1 MSSKWMRVLSCGHT
15 HPRETDLFRSWLKL
29 RNHYFIFLVL
39 QKLFFPAVDA
49 CVLRTFHNL
58 WLAVFFCLS
67 LSLLPFLPSLFLSFF
82 PVSPFHPL
90 LPFLF
95 LLLFFHDFYYH
106 PFTGFL
112 SGLQFYKCTF
122 PEWASV
128 LSDKRLHSSLVTES
142 HWRMIMGI
150 HV

>member
-1 MSSKWMRVLSCGHT
+1 MRVPSCGHT
-15 HPRETDLFRSWLKL
+15 RPRETDLFHSWLKL

-39 QKLFFPAVDA
+39 QKLFFQAVDA
-49 CVLRTFHNL
+49 CVLRTFQNL
-58 WLAVFFCLS
+58 WLVVFFCLS

-82 PVSPFHPL
+82 PFSLFHPL
-90 LPFLF
+90 LPFF
-95 LLLFFHDFYYH
+95 FLLFFHDFYYH

-128 LSDKRLHSSLVTES
+128 LSDKRLHSSTVTES
-142 HWRMIMGI
+142 HWCVIMGI